1 MDAYNKFMKDFDINQ
16 NNLFEWGID
25 NTIFPDVQ
33 LVDKAWKDLLDR
45 IYNNQKVYI
54 RGYGRNGHGTKIYS
68 DFYSFLL
75 GNEYVI
81 QDPTNNSKPKS
92 NIEKLTGLKRNKNIF
107 NYQTAHIFG
116 HTKNIFLF
124 EAPWNICY
132 VPKIMDPFTGHEAKG
147 EYISEYQKMFKQKA
161 YTIYQKYIQEY
172 NSVIDELKINEK
184 IIEYSESLTGSL
196 DHKQVKQFIADS
208 LKEFSPISVE

>member
-1 MDAYNKFMKDFDINQ
+1 MDAYDRFMNDFNINRTQ
-16 NNLFEWGID
+16 FFEWGIK

-33 LVDKAWKDLLDR
+33 LVDEVWKDLLNR

-75 GNEYVI
+75 GNEHVI
-81 QDPTNNSKPKS
+81 PDPNNNSKPKS
-92 NIEKLTGLKRNKNIF
+92 NIEKLTGLKRNINIF

-147 EYISEYQKMFKQKA
+147 TYILEYQKMFKQEAHTRYK
-161 YTIYQKYIQEY
+161 KYIKEY
-172 NSVIDELKINEK
+172 NSIIQELSISEK
-184 IIEYSESLTGSL
+184 IIAYSKNLYKSL
-196 DHKQVKQFIADS
+196 DKKQIEQFITDAS
-208 LKEFSPISVE
+208 REFVPISVE